1 MSISARLN
9 LLDLLVR
16 NLFGGGSRRI
26 TTQVQDMR
34 LAKFGCLGVKRWITR
49 QIVSFESSN
58 LPLEAAGVQGRE
70 IYYYF
75 SIFPV
80 CKLNVQQ
87 LITQKSSGFQKL
99 RQKPQLSKFVGELG
113 AKPCETAYQLCKP

>member
-1 MSISARLN
+1 
-9 LLDLLVR
+9 VG
-16 NLFGGGSRRI
+16 F
-26 TTQVQDMR
+26 
-34 LAKFGCLGVKRWITR
+34 LAPAFLC
-49 QIVSFESSN
+49 ESSN

-70 IYYYF
+70 IYYF

-99 RQKPQLSKFVGELG
+99 RQKPQLPNKFGGLG
-113 AKPCETAYQLCKP
+113 AKACETAYQLCKA